1 MRKLTAGWSPG
12 RATQRALKP
21 VTLAA
26 LPRKVPGVTGNEF
39 SSLKQGIWMISFFG
53 MTNRAFL

>member
-1 MRKLTAGWSPG
+1 MISHSTLSTPG
-12 RATQRALKP
+12 ALRGK
-21 VTLAA
+21 AA
-26 LPRKVPGVTGNEF
+26 RVTGSEF